1 MCGQL
6 HINDDGECAMTVSNA
21 TFGYGMGQDVAQKTS
36 QEMTQEMGQEEIAQK
51 REQENVAL
59 LHERVHTLEQ
69 NERKFRLLFENS
81 PDAILLIDG
90 EVLLD
95 CNNTAI
101 HMLRCSS
108 KEHLL
113 SQLLLDLLP
122 EQQPDGR
129 SSRDVLANVLA
140 TATQHEYAH
149 TDCTCRRMD
158 GDSFSAALLFTK
170 VPLNGTQCFYL
181 TVRDITE
188 YKQTE
193 ETLRIRKR
201 TLATLMVNLPGMVYR
216 CLHDDTW
223 TMQFVSGGCL
233 DLTGYQPTQLMG
245 QNAVSYRE
253 IIHQE
258 DRTRVREEIHNALQA
273 KRPYLLTYR
282 IITTNGQEKWVWDKG
297 RGVKSADSTSLM
309 LEGFVTDITELKQ
322 AQQTIQNQEAAI
334 QELSTPLLRISDDVV
349 LMPLIGTIDTQR
361 ALLIMEIL
369 LEGIASHQARVAILD
384 ISGVAVV
391 DTQVAAALIR
401 TAQAVQLLGA
411 QVVIT
416 GIRPEMAQTLVGL
429 GVDLSSIVTRS
440 TLQSG
445 ILYAIA

>member
-1 MCGQL
+1 MTLGNAAYGCVLGQ
-6 HINDDGECAMTVSNA
+6 EMS
-21 TFGYGMGQDVAQKTS
+21 QKT
-36 QEMTQEMGQEEIAQK
+36 GQETGQED
-51 REQENVAL
+51 RERLQQ
-59 LHERVHTLEQ
+59 RIQDLEQ
-69 NERKFRLLFENS
+69 NERKFRLLFEHS

-95 CNNTAI
+95 CNNAAI

-113 SQLLLDLLP
+113 SQHLLDLLP

-129 SSRDVLANVLA
+129 SSRDIVANVLA

-149 TDCTCRRMD
+149 TDCTCLRVD
-158 GDSFSAALLFTK
+158 GDAFSSALTFTT
-170 VPLNGTQCFYL
+170 VPLNGTQYFYL
-181 TVRDITE
+181 TLRDITE

-216 CLHDDTW
+216 CFHDDTW
-223 TMQFVSGGCL
+223 TMQFVSGGSL
-233 DLTGYQPTQLMG
+233 DLTGYQPTELMG
-245 QNAVSYRE
+245 QNAVSYGQ
-253 IIHQE
+253 IIHHE
-258 DRTRVREEIHNALQA
+258 DRIRVREEIDSALQA
-273 KRPYLLTYR
+273 KHPYLLTYR
-282 IITTNGQEKWVWDKG
+282 IITTKGQEKWVWDKG
-297 RGVKSADSTSLM
+297 RGVKSSEGASLM
-309 LEGFVTDITELKQ
+309 LEGFVTDITELKN
-322 AQQTIQNQEAAI
+322 AQQVIQSQEAAI

-349 LMPLIGTIDTQR
+349 LMPLIGSIDTQR
-361 ALLIMEIL
+361 ALLIMETL

-391 DTQVAAALIR
+391 DTQVASALIR

-411 QVVIT
+411 QVIIT

-440 TLQSG
+440 SLQSG